1 MQITPRWSLTAAGQ
15 IDATVSGLVPAMPRT
30 ISEMSCIGET
40 LPSRS
45 ISVPGDPAA
54 NPMLLSGQVVHAY
67 ASAQGIRAAHAS
79 WDYADE
85 APLRDARGFE
95 MGRGVAD
102 PSQPS
107 AAKWVAPH

>member
-1 MQITPRWSLTAAGQ
+1 M
-15 IDATVSGLVPAMPRT
+15 TVRRVMG
-30 ISEMSCIGET
+30 IET
-40 LPSRS
+40 EYG

-95 MGRGVAD
+95 MGRGMAD
-102 PSQPS
+102 PSQLTDEDDPRWPTS
-107 AAKWVAPH
+107 SSPTAPGSTSTTRTRSTAHPR